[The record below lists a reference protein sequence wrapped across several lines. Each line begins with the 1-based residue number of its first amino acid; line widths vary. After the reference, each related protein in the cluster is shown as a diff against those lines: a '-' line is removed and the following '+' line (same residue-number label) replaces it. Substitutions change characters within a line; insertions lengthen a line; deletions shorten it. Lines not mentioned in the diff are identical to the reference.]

1 MPAVPKRKISKTRGA
16 KRSANWKLKPQKT
29 VRCPQCGEPVLPH
42 HVCLSCGTY
51 RGTEVLEVEEE

>member
-1 MPAVPKRKISKTRGA
+1 MPALPKRKISKARGA
-16 KRSANWKLKPQKT
+16 KRSANWKLKPRKL

-51 RGTEVLEVEEE
+51 RGVEVLEVEEE

>member
-16 KRSANWKLKPQKT
+16 KRRANWKLTAKQL

-51 RGTEVLEVEEE
+51 RGVEVLEVEEE